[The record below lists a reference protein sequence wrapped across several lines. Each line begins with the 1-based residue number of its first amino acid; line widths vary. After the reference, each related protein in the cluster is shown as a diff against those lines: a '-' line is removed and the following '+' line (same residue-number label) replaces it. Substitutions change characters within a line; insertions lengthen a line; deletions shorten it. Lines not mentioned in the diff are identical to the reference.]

1 LAENVGFGPAAFLGG
16 GFAKV
21 AKILDDELG
30 IGAIILLLVVAAEY
44 SVLNTEAVCDLSE

>member
-21 AKILDDELG
+21 AKVLDDELG
-30 IGAIILLLVVAAEY
+30 MGAIVLLLFVGAGDSA
-44 SVLNTEAVCDLSE
+44 LNAGAVCDLSE